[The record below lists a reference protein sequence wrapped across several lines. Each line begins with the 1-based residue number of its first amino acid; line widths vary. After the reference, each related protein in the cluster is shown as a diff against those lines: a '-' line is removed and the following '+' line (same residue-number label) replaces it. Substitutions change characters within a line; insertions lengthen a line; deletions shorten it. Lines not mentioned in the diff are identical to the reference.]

1 MVLTKETSLFQQN
14 AIQSDVNTAA
24 ATANNYISDVDGSN
38 QTGMTLQPANNSA
51 AKNYIK
57 LYSDG
62 LDIYKNNKRIASYGN
77 IITLYRLLNN
87 NPIKTLEITDSG
99 LYLYGSNTTQADV
112 ALVSTGLILSKG
124 GIEAGNSGTN
134 NFVYLSTKD
143 YPLKNSNVSPA
154 INGLTINGYTPSA
167 MNTDGRTVD
176 DAPWRQVIGTKFGVD
191 AEGKLYASEATITGE
206 INATSG
212 SIANSVQIGGRSQI
226 EYLNSEIYKNAGY
239 QYTKDIIIYGD
250 SDKYYP
256 IYFNNN
262 QDEYSQSIPHEL
274 MIARGFNEQAPD
286 DWNTSTHKGSLTLQV
301 KWNYGGWGG
310 ITYKAE
316 ILAFNEMYSTMV
328 GDVVVG
334 TGSGMLSTIYLRG
347 GGTTGALYH
356 IFSNIK
362 IDSTRYGTSF
372 PFIGRVEGA
381 TIMETGSYSWTVAAP
396 LTTPNTTHIKSL
408 IAENT
413 ASSYITY
420 IDALEGIKVHNIND
434 ATNYAKINSSGLHVY
449 QNGNNVARFGATAKI
464 GTDTKT
470 SIVIDDNGMS
480 FRYNQEEK
488 GRINLQQQSG
498 AFLEI
503 GFTHQLSSTE
513 TSYDN
518 YLTLIGDQLNLAV
531 KSSDGDASEL
541 HMYKDVVLRSYNHQ
555 VLFTYPTENY
565 RYARSEIY
573 VDYKA
578 IENDAARICLASTK
592 YLEIKS
598 NNIYFSLSPWNT
610 YTANR
615 NNTKVYIYMQS
626 IPLDTTGNYVMLN
639 SAGYL
644 TRGES
649 SSRQYKH
656 DIKPIVSKELNPQNL
671 YDIEV
676 VQFIYNDN
684 HISSKDQR
692 FHKKIPGFIAEDVY
706 KHYPIAVNLKNGRPE
721 DWNHRYI
728 LPPMLK
734 LIQEQHDEIEA
745 LKARIDI
752 LEGEKL

>member
-1 MVLTKETSLFQQN
+1 MELTKETSLFKKD
-14 AIQSDVNTAA
+14 AIKADVTAAA
-24 ATANNYISDVDGSN
+24 ATATNYIEDVSGSN
-38 QTGMTLQPANNSA
+38 QTGMILQPASNNA
-51 AKNYIK
+51 DNYMQ
-57 LYSDG
+57 
-62 LDIYKNNKRIASYGN
+62 LDATEIGIYQSGHKIASYGN
-77 IITLYRLLNN
+77 IITLYRLVNN
-87 NPIKTLEITDSG
+87 NPVKTLEITGVG
-99 LYLYGSNTTQADV
+99 LQLYGSNIINADV
-112 ALVSTGLILSKG
+112 SLTSAGLVLGKG
-124 GIEAGNSGTN
+124 GIEAGTPGETD
-134 NFVYLSTKD
+134 FIYLSTKD
-143 YPLKNSNVSPA
+143 YPLKNSNITPP
-154 INGLTINGYTPSA
+154 IPGLTINGFTPTA
-167 MNTDGRTVD
+167 ALTDGRESD
-176 DAPWRQVIGTKFGVD
+176 DIPWRQIIGTKFGVNK
-191 AEGKLYASEATITGE
+191 EGKLYASDVDITGN
-206 INATSG
+206 INVTTGTIATG
-212 SIANSVQIGGRSQI
+212 VTIGGRSQT
-226 EYLNSEIYKNAGY
+226 EYLNSEIYKNAGFRY
-239 QYTKDIIIYGD
+239 SKDITIYGD

-256 IYFNNN
+256 VYFNNN
-262 QDEYSQSIPHEL
+262 QDEYNQNIPHEI
-274 MIARGFNEQAPD
+274 MISRGYTEQAPD
-286 DWNTSTHKGSLTLQV
+286 DWNTSTHKGGLTLQI

-310 ITYKAE
+310 ATYKAE
-316 ILAFNEMYSTMV
+316 ILAFNEIYSTMV

-396 LTTPNTTHIKSL
+396 LTTPNTAHIKSL

-434 ATNYAKINSSGLHVY
+434 TTNYAKINSSGLHVY

-470 SIVIDDNGMS
+470 SIVIDDSGMS
-480 FRYNQEEK
+480 FQYNQEEK

-503 GFTHQLSSTE
+503 GFTAQLPSTE
-513 TSYDN
+513 TSYNN
-518 YLTLIGDQLNLAV
+518 YLSLDKNQIHLSV
-531 KSSDGDASEL
+531 KGSNDDESNL
-541 HMYKDVVLRSYNHQ
+541 HMYRGITLSSQDHE
-555 VLFTYPTENY
+555 VLFTYPTGNY
-565 RYARSEIY
+565 TCARSEIY

-598 NNIYFSLSPWNT
+598 NNIYFGLSPWNT

-626 IPLDTTGNYVMLN
+626 LPLDTTGNYVMLN